1 MRDSRAP
8 YTVDVT
14 FDHRR
19 CQGLK
24 ADPRTY
30 EDHLAWVTEYTL
42 RQRNLRAEHRTQ
54 VKASLSRCSL
64 PALRAVFIF
73 SVFERKRE
81 VEVHRGR
88 LDEPQRAAL
97 WIEMLRAGLVRMGP
111 KGFMATQAASGIHA
125 NLRNAYAPVPNEVV
139 PNPVHMENDWS
150 TMD

>member
-14 FDHRR
+14 FDFRR

-24 ADPRTY
+24 ADPVSY
-30 EDHLAWVTEYTL
+30 DDHLQWVTEYTL
-42 RQRNLRAEHRTQ
+42 RQRNLRAEHRPQ
-54 VKASLSRCSL
+54 VRNSLMACSL

-73 SVFERKRE
+73 AVFERKRE

-97 WIEMLRAGLVRMGP
+97 WIEMLKAGLVRMGP

-125 NLRNAYAPVPNEVV
+125 NLRNAYAPVPPEQ
-139 PNPVHMENDWS
+139 PNHTPASDNDWT